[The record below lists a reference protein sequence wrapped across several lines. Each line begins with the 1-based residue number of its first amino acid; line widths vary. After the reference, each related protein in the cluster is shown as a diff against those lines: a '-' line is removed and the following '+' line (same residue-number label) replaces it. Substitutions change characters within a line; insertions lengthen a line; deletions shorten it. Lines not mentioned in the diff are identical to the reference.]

1 MQQRMSERIERMY
14 LGDIWFAAVMIAA
27 VWLAVGFVFFEMFNF
42 LKDPGFRIVEI
53 VAALFLLVFNSS
65 SMTAMIR
72 HYKEDKEWI
81 YERDI
86 IHLDQAR
93 ADAASSRQA
102 A

>member
-1 MQQRMSERIERMY
+1 MQQRMSERVEKMY
-14 LGDIWFAAVMIAA
+14 LSDIWFAGAMIAA
-27 VWLAVGFVFFEMFNF
+27 VWLSVGFVFYEMFNF

-86 IHLDQAR
+86 VNLDLAR
-93 ADAASSRQA
+93 AEAARDKKA